1 MWQRFLKE
9 EDGVEAVGWLCV
21 LAAATL
27 ILATILTVA
36 GSIQDSADSAIDFI
50 NDEPDSEL
58 AGQVYFSQ

>member
-9 EDGVEAVGWLCV
+9 EDGVEVVGWLCV